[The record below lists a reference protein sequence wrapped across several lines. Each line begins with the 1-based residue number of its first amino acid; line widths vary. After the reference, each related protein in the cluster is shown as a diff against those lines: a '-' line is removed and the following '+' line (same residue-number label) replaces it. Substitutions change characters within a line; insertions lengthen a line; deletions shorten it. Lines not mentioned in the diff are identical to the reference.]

1 MSTLGK
7 AIRDSGSPATIDG
20 ESFTKEFVF
29 DADFIGFDGHF
40 PGNPIL
46 PAMVQLMLGEVAAVE
61 AAGQHLVCTD
71 AARAKFV
78 RQVVPGETLLV
89 SGTLSHKNGQTK
101 AAVTLSVNGETAS
114 TFVLTLAAPE
124 QP

>member
-7 AIRDSGSPATIDG
+7 AIRQAGSPAKIDG
-20 ESFTKEFVF
+20 DSFTKEFAF

-46 PAMVQLMLGEVAAVE
+46 PAMVQLMLGEASAVE
-61 AAGQHLVCTD
+61 AAGQPLVCTD

-78 RQVVPGETLLV
+78 RQVVPGETVLV
-89 SGTLSHKNGQTK
+89 SGTLSLRNGLTK
-101 AAVTLSVNGETAS
+101 ATVTLTVNGETAS
-114 TFVLTLAAPE
+114 TYVLTLAAPE
-124 QP
+124 QS

>member
-7 AIRDSGSPATIDG
+7 AIWAAGTPARIDG
-20 ESFTKEFVF
+20 DSFTKEFVF
-29 DADFIGFDGHF
+29 AADFIGFDGHF

-61 AAGQHLVCTD
+61 AAGQPLVCTD

-78 RQVVPGETLLV
+78 RQVVPGETILV
-89 SGTLSHKNGQTK
+89 SGSLALKNGQTK
-101 AAVTLSVNGETAS
+101 ASVTLTVNGETAS
-114 TFVLTLAAPE
+114 TYVLTLSAPE
-124 QP
+124 QS